1 MESPG
6 EHLDPDPSG
15 DPGAAAPGDAAGTAV
30 RVLAID
36 DDDGFLRIITRL
48 LTRAGCE
55 VIAVSDPVEGLL
67 AAGEPDV
74 DVVLSDIQMPN
85 LSGLDLLREVKARRP
100 EVEVVLMTG
109 HATVDAAVAAMKAG
123 AYEYLT
129 KPLDHVDRVA
139 LIVKRAAERKRLREQ
154 ASRLQELL
162 DVREGFEELV
172 GRSARMIEVFRV
184 VEAVAGSDAT
194 VLIQGESGT
203 GKELVARALHRRGPR
218 AEGPF
223 VAVNCS
229 ALTETLLD
237 SELFGHVKGAFT
249 GAFASRRGL
258 FEAAGGGTIFLDE
271 VGDMPLATQA
281 RLLRVLQEG
290 EVKRVGAEAST
301 RVDVRV
307 IAASNVD
314 LDRARS
320 QGRFRE
326 DLFFRLNVV
335 VIHLPPLRDRPED
348 VAPLALHFLRKH
360 APRTHKALEGISA
373 EALEALAAH
382 DWPGNVRELENAV
395 QRAAVMARG
404 KEIAL
409 GDLPPFV
416 ASRAPAAEVEPASL
430 AHLPLAEAKRLAVG
444 AFERRYLANVL
455 RREQGNISRAA
466 ARAGVD
472 RANFRRLLKQYGVS
486 AQGDAAGVDP
496 GDDPSQE

>member
-1 MESPG
+1 MERPH
-6 EHLDPDPSG
+6 EASG
-15 DPGAAAPGDAAGTAV
+15 ADAPGDAGPDEPGEAPATAV

-36 DDDGFLRIITRL
+36 DDEAFLRTITRL

-55 VIAVSDPVEGLL
+55 VIPVGDPVEGLV
-67 AAGEPDV
+67 AAADPGV
-74 DVVLSDIQMPN
+74 DVILSDIQMPN
-85 LSGLDLLREVKARRP
+85 LSGLELLREVRARRP

-139 LIVKRAAERKRLREQ
+139 LIVKRAAERKRLRER
-154 ASRLQELL
+154 AARLQGLL

-172 GRSARMIEVFRV
+172 GQSRRMTEVFRM
-184 VEAVAGSDAT
+184 VEAVAGSSAT

-203 GKELVARALHRRGPR
+203 GKELVARALHRRSPR
-218 AEGPF
+218 AGGPF

-258 FEAAGGGTIFLDE
+258 FEAASGGTIFLDE
-271 VGDMPLATQA
+271 VGDMPPPTQA

-335 VIHLPPLRDRPED
+335 AIHLPPLRDRPED
-348 VAPLALHFLRKH
+348 VAPLALHFFRKH
-360 APRTHKALEGISA
+360 APRTNAALEGISA

-416 ASRAPAAEVEPASL
+416 ARRAPAAEVEPASL

-466 ARAGVD
+466 AQAGVD

-486 AQGDAAGVDP
+486 PRGGAGDADP
-496 GDDPSQE
+496 DDGDA